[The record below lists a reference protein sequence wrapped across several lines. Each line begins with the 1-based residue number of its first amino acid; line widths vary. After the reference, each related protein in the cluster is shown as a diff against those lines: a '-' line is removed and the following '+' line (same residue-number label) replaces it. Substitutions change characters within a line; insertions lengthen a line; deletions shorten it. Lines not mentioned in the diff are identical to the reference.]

1 MKRKEWSVRMKDKKI
16 PRATAKRL
24 PLYYRYLQYLFT
36 SGKKKVSSAD
46 LSVAVKIDSATIR
59 RDFSY
64 FGALGKR
71 GYGYDVE
78 DLLNFFSKQL
88 NQDQLT
94 HVALIG
100 VGHLG
105 RALLN
110 YNFQSQNNI
119 RISAGFDVDEDIVDT
134 IYEGVPIYRIDDLAE
149 QIKGQQFDVA
159 IITVPGEAA
168 QEITDRLVENGIKGI
183 MNFTPIRLTVPENVR
198 AMNVD
203 LSNELQS
210 LIYFVQYSDV
220 ITDENE

>member
-1 MKRKEWSVRMKDKKI
+1 MKDKKI
-16 PRATAKRL
+16 PQATAKRL
-24 PLYYRYLQYLFT
+24 PLYYRYLQYLFS
-36 SGKKKVSSAD
+36 SGEKKISSAD
-46 LSVAVKIDSATIR
+46 LSDAIKIDSATIR

-78 DLLNFFSKQL
+78 NLLNFFSKQL

-110 YNFQSQNNI
+110 YNFQKQNNI
-119 RISAGFDVDEDIVDT
+119 RISAGFDVNEEIVDT
-134 IYEGVPIYRIDDLAE
+134 IYEGVPVYNIEDLTA
-149 QIKGQQFDVA
+149 QLNAQQFDVA
-159 IITVPGEAA
+159 ILTVPGDVA
-168 QEITDRLVENGIKGI
+168 QDITDLLVDNGIKGI
-183 MNFTPIRLTVPENVR
+183 MNFTPIRLTAGENVR
-198 AMNVD
+198 ILNVD

-210 LIYFVQYSDV
+210 LIYFVQYGDS
-220 ITDENE
+220 ILENEDE

>member
-1 MKRKEWSVRMKDKKI
+1 MSRKI

-24 PLYYRYLQYLFT
+24 PLYYRYLQYLAS
-36 SGKKKVSSAD
+36 SGRTKISSAD
-46 LSVAVKIDSATIR
+46 LSEAVKVDSATIR

-78 DLLNFFSKQL
+78 TLLNFFSKKL
-88 NQDQLT
+88 NQEQLT
-94 HVALIG
+94 HVALVG

-119 RISAGFDVDEDIVDT
+119 RISAGFDVNEELVDT
-134 IYEGVPIYRIDDLAE
+134 VFEGVPIYHVDDLVE
-149 QIKGQQFDVA
+149 QINAQQIEIA
-159 IITVPGEAA
+159 IITVPGSEAQA
-168 QEITDRLVENGIKGI
+168 ITDRLADNGIKGI
-183 MNFTPIRLTVPENVR
+183 MNFTPIRLTVPEDIR
-198 AMNVD
+198 ILNVD

-210 LIYFVQYSDV
+210 LIYFVQYNDSAEG
-220 ITDENE
+220 DEIEIEDE

>member
-1 MKRKEWSVRMKDKKI
+1 MTNKKI

-36 SGKKKVSSAD
+36 SGRKKISSAD
-46 LSVAVKIDSATIR
+46 LSDAVKIDSATIR

-78 DLLNFFSKQL
+78 NLLNFFSKHL

-94 HVALIG
+94 HIALIG

-119 RISAGFDVDEDIVDT
+119 RISAGFDVDEDLVDT
-134 IYEGVPIYRIDDLAE
+134 IYEGVPIYKIEDLAE
-149 QIKGQQFDVA
+149 QLKAQQFDVA
-159 IITVPGEAA
+159 ILTVPAEVA
-168 QEITDRLVENGIKGI
+168 QEITDELIENDIKGI
-183 MNFTPIRLTVPENVR
+183 MNFTPLRLTVPESVR
-198 AMNVD
+198 TLNVD

-210 LIYFVQYSDV
+210 LIYFVQYNDS
-220 ITDENE
+220 IMDEKE

>member
-1 MKRKEWSVRMKDKKI
+1 MTNKKI

-36 SGKKKVSSAD
+36 SGKKKISSAD
-46 LSVAVKIDSATIR
+46 LSDAVKIDSATIR

-78 DLLNFFSKQL
+78 NLLNFFSKHL
-88 NQDQLT
+88 NQDQLS

-110 YNFQSQNNI
+110 YNFQRQNNI
-119 RISAGFDVDEDIVDT
+119 RISAGFDVDEELVDT
-134 IYEGVPIYRIDDLAE
+134 IYEGVPIYKIDDLPE
-149 QIKGQQFDVA
+149 QLKAQQFDVA
-159 IITVPGEAA
+159 ILTVPAEVA
-168 QEITDRLVENGIKGI
+168 QEITDQLVENGIKGI
-183 MNFTPIRLTVPENVR
+183 MNFTPLRLTVPESIR
-198 AMNVD
+198 TLNVD

-210 LIYFVQYSDV
+210 LIYFVNYNDSILEDDSDL
-220 ITDENE
+220 

>member
-1 MKRKEWSVRMKDKKI
+1 MKDKKI

-24 PLYYRYLQYLFT
+24 PLYYRYLQYLYS

-46 LSVAVKIDSATIR
+46 LSDAVKIDSATIR

-78 DLLNFFSKQL
+78 SLLNFFSKQL

-119 RISAGFDVDEDIVDT
+119 RISAGFDVSEELVDT
-134 IYEGVPIYRIDDLAE
+134 IYEGVPIYKVEDLAE
-149 QIKGQQFDVA
+149 QIQAQQFEVA
-159 IITVPGEAA
+159 IVSVPGEVA
-168 QEITDRLVENGIKGI
+168 QEITDVLVENGVKGI
-183 MNFTPIRLTVPENVR
+183 MNFTPLRLTVPEHVR
-198 AMNVD
+198 TMNVD

-210 LIYFVQYSDV
+210 LIYFVNYSDA
-220 ITDENE
+220 IEDDDEDK

>member
-1 MKRKEWSVRMKDKKI
+1 MKDKKI

-24 PLYYRYLQYLFT
+24 PLYYRYLQYLFS

-46 LSVAVKIDSATIR
+46 LSDAVKIDSATIR

-119 RISAGFDVDEDIVDT
+119 RISAGFDVDEDLVDT
-134 IYEGVPIYRIDDLAE
+134 IYEGVPIYRIDDLGE
-149 QIKGQQFDVA
+149 QIKAQQFDVA

-168 QEITDRLVENGIKGI
+168 QDITDRLVENGIKGI